1 MPVILIINKLG
12 SVKELNIKEYD
23 EKDLYKKAGIKS
35 DTDFQR
41 HHQWDIELNGEKMA
55 ISIYGKTSGRAGQE
69 NKYELPPPVDNTLF
83 FGSVVLLCMN
93 TEDEVISMSADKWEK
108 IYEALYGGFED
119 IGESDEDE
127 EDDEDI
133 YDDIPKTKSGYAKDG
148 FVVDDED
155 DDDEADY
162 DESDTES
169 EEEVIQKKSKKKSG
183 GGKEKPPTVG
193 KTHKPK
199 SQKKSVF
206 EKIDTSIPIVQSQ
219 KEPQYDGELTEEE
232 YV

>member
-23 EKDLYKKAGIKS
+23 EKDLYKKAGFKS

-119 IGESDEDE
+119 IGNDNDDEDEDE
-127 EDDEDI
+127 EENLPRTSTGYVKDD
-133 YDDIPKTKSGYAKDG
+133 
-148 FVVDDED
+148 FV
-155 DDDEADY
+155 
-162 DESDTES
+162 
-169 EEEVIQKKSKKKSG
+169 
-183 GGKEKPPTVG
+183 
-193 KTHKPK
+193 
-199 SQKKSVF
+199 
-206 EKIDTSIPIVQSQ
+206 ID
-219 KEPQYDGELTEEE
+219 DGEFGDFKSRFLIST
-232 YV
+232 V